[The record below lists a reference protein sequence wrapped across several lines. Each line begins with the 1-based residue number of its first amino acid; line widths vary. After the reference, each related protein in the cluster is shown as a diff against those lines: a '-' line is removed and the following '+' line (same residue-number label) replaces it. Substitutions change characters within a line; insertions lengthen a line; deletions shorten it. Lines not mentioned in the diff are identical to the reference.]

1 MATDAL
7 EPSKRKY
14 PDMATTYKVQLLL
27 EPLLRITAI
36 CVYVCTHVCNCL
48 SCDCDCAYLESSSS
62 DLVAAVCHAKAGS
75 NVAYVD
81 ASSH

>member
-27 EPLLRITAI
+27 GFLLHMTAM
-36 CVYVCTHVCNCL
+36 CVCVCVCVGVDVGVGVSVSMSATVYAVTVYVYILN
-48 SCDCDCAYLESSSS
+48 
-62 DLVAAVCHAKAGS
+62 DLALTW
-75 NVAYVD
+75 
-81 ASSH
+81 